1 MIGYKKALLDDETEV
16 IVELDILG
24 ILEKDT
30 IGYRTNKAKVLSIK
44 SLDGKKSYSIC
55 RSIFIYEFIYEVNKD
70 IIIDDNDY
78 NNYGEG
84 IYFFLDKKEA
94 IDYYRQKYKTLRY

>member
-30 IGYRTNKAKVLSIK
+30 IGYRTNKVKVLSIK
-44 SLDGKKSYSIC
+44 SLDGKKSYSYC
-55 RSIFIYEFIYEVNKD
+55 RSLFVYEFIYEIDKD
-70 IIIDDNDY
+70 IIIDDIDY
-78 NNYGEG
+78 DEYGEG

-94 IDYYRQKYKTLRY
+94 IDYYKQQYKTLRY

>member
-24 ILEKDT
+24 IIEKMN

-44 SLDGKKSYSIC
+44 SLDDTKFYNSC
-55 RSIFIYEFIYEVNKD
+55 RSVFVYEFIYEINKT
-70 IIIDDNDY
+70 IIIDNTDY
-78 NNYGEG
+78 DDYGEG
-84 IYFFLDKKEA
+84 IYFFLNKQKA
-94 IDYYRQKYKTLRY
+94 IEYSDFKLKL